1 MATVFTPLSKIAAN
15 VNSRYAKRLK
25 WEFPWRSF
33 TSGKAPRCTVK
44 TNKILVMMRTRTL
57 VLFFSAILVAGSLHA
72 QLPRIVLQGSGG
84 PQVFTDITEALTA
97 AQPNDKLYFSGGTFS
112 APLGI
117 TVDKPLHIIGAGI
130 HPDSASVTGTT
141 TWSTSSSTEITIT
154 TAASGSTFTGIN
166 FNPDGDVQYG
176 TGATDDDPKNLIF
189 QRCAFDDPLYLGFVE
204 GASSSS
210 SFNECI
216 FRGTITGMAGT
227 AVITNSIL
235 DGAILSLFRP
245 SGLIIRNSTSLGARL
260 QNSANA
266 IVQNCVFTFNGAPLW
281 QVSGVQISNCLITG
295 ADMFSNSGTTNQES
309 NNIYGQAAGSIFVN
323 ETDGNY
329 SFDDDLHLAPT
340 SPGVGAGND
349 GTDIGA
355 YGTGSPLKSGA
366 VPYNPHYQA
375 ATINSATNASGEL
388 PVNIRMAAQPQ

>member
-1 MATVFTPLSKIAAN
+1 
-15 VNSRYAKRLK
+15 
-25 WEFPWRSF
+25 
-33 TSGKAPRCTVK
+33 
-44 TNKILVMMRTRTL
+44 
-57 VLFFSAILVAGSLHA
+57 
-72 QLPRIVLQGSGG
+72 
-84 PQVFTDITEALTA
+84 
-97 AQPNDKLYFSGGTFS
+97 
-112 APLGI
+112 
-117 TVDKPLHIIGAGI
+117 
-130 HPDSASVTGTT
+130 VTGTT

-388 PVNIRMAAQPQ
+388 PVNIRMAAPTPISNAEPPTSFPSVSIASGDRRAVDHKCGRAEHHRVPLLVR